1 MITTFKCPT
10 NISKKTGSQASFLWL
25 NKLFMQINRHPLEI
39 IRSFAEQSL
48 AMEIYCSYNGGN
60 KNKGAIYHEL
70 LTKTYFKRW
79 YCY

>member
-1 MITTFKCPT
+1 
-10 NISKKTGSQASFLWL
+10 
-25 NKLFMQINRHPLEI
+25 MQINRHPLEI
-39 IRSFAEQSL
+39 IRRFTEQSL
-48 AMEIYCSYNGGN
+48 AIGVYCSYNGGN